1 MARLLTGKEVSAS
14 IAERVRADVSF
25 LMEKGITPTL
35 ATVRVGNDPGD
46 AAYER
51 GAAKRCEALGVCCR
65 KIVLDEN
72 VSQEELISVLES
84 LNKDQSVHGVLLFR
98 PLPKRFDQA
107 LIENTL
113 VPEKDIDC
121 MTDLS
126 MSGVY
131 TGRDIGYPPCTAEAC
146 MEILDHYGI
155 DCTGKKA
162 VVIGRSLVIGK
173 PAAMML
179 LKKNATVTVCH
190 TRTKDMAS
198 VTRDADILIAA
209 AGRAGIVDGSY
220 VREGQTVIDV
230 GINVDAEGKICG
242 DVDEESV
249 SPVDLALTPV
259 PGGVGTVTT
268 AVLVKHVVEAA
279 KKTVLL

>member
-65 KIVLDEN
+65 KIVLEEN
-72 VSQEELISVLES
+72 DSQEELISVLES